1 MKKNY
6 NDNYMGKGKENLL
19 DNSESGTDTSSESS
33 KSEKYTKLDKGKGK
47 EIANDNQSKD
57 KGPAMDTRSQVSD
70 GNQHITDTSPP
81 SPGLNTSDS
90 DSKKSAV
97 DSIFEIP
104 ESLRHHET
112 SISQANPNLGGGGP
126 SNRPRMSDEESSVSS
141 VEGFMSPHTRKWLHY
156 GYSKMVNADL
166 TKGENIH
173 KWLWIRPSSR
183 RNSNPGPVD
192 DLPNIEPNFR
202 RANSETSIPNRWGR
216 AELNLMVEKALK
228 IDSKKTRRILR
239 EREHMYCVTD
249 EQMQDPNFTLDQLS
263 CLDSTSSEN
272 SDDKRSDSS
281 KLSHFSNG
289 GSGGGPSGPNNTGG
303 PSSTGGSGGASGSG
317 TVQFS
322 LVNFEDF
329 FMVIPYLL
337 GFVSIIIA
345 INPEIF
351 MYIKLLFTVIRHPA
365 FKLYLYF
372 KYINFLC
379 LFNRIKCIFFLFIY
393 NIWRLVYTIL
403 TYLLTLLPSLYI
415 EANKFIRPWTFGS
428 VI

>member
-19 DNSESGTDTSSESS
+19 DNSESGTDSELSSESS

-104 ESLRHHET
+104 EHLRHHET

-126 SNRPRMSDEESSVSS
+126 SNRRRSGESSASS
-141 VEGFMSPHTRKWLHY
+141 AEVFEGERYDQWLHQ
-156 GYSKMVNADL
+156 STLRDIKWEFI
-166 TKGENIH
+166 KGKSVLNWWGI
-173 KWLWIRPSSR
+173 KTT
-183 RNSNPGPVD
+183 PGPHSISGTAD
-192 DLPNIEPNFR
+192 DLPNIEPEFR

-239 EREHMYCVTD
+239 ERDHMYDVTP
-249 EQMQDPNFTLDQLS
+249 EQIMDPNFTLDQLS

-322 LVNFEDF
+322 LINFEEF
-329 FMVIPYLL
+329 FMIIPYLL
-337 GFVSIIIA
+337 GFVSIIFA

-351 MYIKLLFTVIRHPA
+351 MYIRLLITLMSNPA

-372 KYINFLC
+372 KYIKFLC
-379 LFNRIKCIFFLFIY
+379 IFNRIKCILFLIIY

-415 EANKFIRPWTFGS
+415 EVNKFVRFWAFRS
-428 VI
+428 VF